1 MRRTAELYFEH
12 LASDLRRERMF
23 LASVAFF
30 LTFGIVR
37 AITHAIRA
45 HVGPF
50 HNITHGTEHIHHLVW
65 GILLLLVVGYL
76 WLQEVGTGRGWLSS
90 LTALLFGLG
99 AALTLDE
106 FALWLTFQDVY
117 WSRQGRDSVDA
128 VILFGGLLSIGWW
141 GSPFFR
147 ALVREVRHVEHR

>member
-1 MRRTAELYFEH
+1 MRRVVELYFEH

-23 LASVAFF
+23 LASIAFF
-30 LTFGIVR
+30 VTFGVVR

-50 HNITHGTEHIHHLVW
+50 HDITRGTEHLHHLVW
-65 GILLLLVVGYL
+65 GILLLLVVGYF
-76 WLQEVGTGRGWLSS
+76 WLGEVGTGRGWAST
-90 LTALLFGLG
+90 LTAVLFGVG

-117 WSRQGRDSVDA
+117 WSRQGRESVDA
-128 VILFGGLLSIGWW
+128 VILFGALLSSGVW
-141 GSPFFR
+141 GYPFFR
-147 ALVREVRHVEHR
+147 ALVREFRRL